1 MKLVVLIVVAV
12 AAVAIGA
19 AAWDFVDKSEGSPPV
34 GTPAPTPTHWVD
46 DGGAPVSRDVI
57 EVFKGPEHCNWESS
71 LMLFTGDPIGSAIV
85 RGRSERQ
92 YVRDPEGVYP
102 ARLLLIPYDGDVNR
116 PSHIFPTG
124 YSWEGGELWVDRV
137 GPDIAAYMVYD
148 DHIERW
154 PRTAELI
161 LCL

>member
-1 MKLVVLIVVAV
+1 MKLAALVVVAV
-12 AAVAIGA
+12 AAVALVA
-19 AAWDFVDKSEGSPPV
+19 AAWDFVDKYE
-34 GTPAPTPTHWVD
+34 GTPPDVTPVPTLTHWAESD
-46 DGGAPVSRDVI
+46 GAPVSRDALV
-57 EVFKGPEHCNWESS
+57 VVRGPEHCNWESS

-102 ARLLLIPYDGDVNR
+102 DELLLIPYDGDVDR

-161 LCL
+161 RCA